1 MDSHFADD
9 TTSGSIQVTHPFV
22 FNLSFKGGPPQQQQQ
37 SQTKKDAKKKKKKVA
52 GGTMSKQMQLKR
64 KMSNDGFDPYMQ
76 MPGAELQLK
85 NHTEK
90 AKQLEQKRLK
100 EQRERER
107 KKKKNSSASSESEA
121 SPETTEGEL
130 SGESDKSD
138 NEDLPDYKENG
149 YHAVHVG

>member
-1 MDSHFADD
+1 
-9 TTSGSIQVTHPFV
+9 
-22 FNLSFKGGPPQQQQQ
+22 
-37 SQTKKDAKKKKKKVA
+37 
-52 GGTMSKQMQLKR
+52 MQLWWELHERYEEALLKHTQ
-64 KMSNDGFDPYMQ
+64 FDTDEDFM
-76 MPGAELQLK
+76 
-85 NHTEK
+85 
-90 AKQLEQKRLK
+90 EQSGLITVDNGKSG
-100 EQRERER
+100 